1 MALEFKELLDYCQ
14 VEAINNKAGPT
25 EDSVWRS
32 IARTYSKL
40 FNTPLH
46 VVLNDLVPEEVILN
60 VYEYQLDNLD
70 INKFENLQELY
81 EIVCKIEDPNY
92 ETKVE
97 EELDEFVEQAER
109 EEEERVKYGKSIP
122 GVSKKTLLGKK
133 EPETE
138 KLPTQGSINLE
149 YLAKL
154 DGEEN

>member
-1 MALEFKELLDYCQ
+1 MGLEFRDLLDYCQ
-14 VEAINNKAGPT
+14 VEAISNKASPT

-46 VVLNDLVPEEVILN
+46 IVLNDLIPEDVILN
-60 VYEYQLDNLD
+60 VYEHQLEQMD
-70 INKFENLQELY
+70 IDK
-81 EIVCKIEDPNY
+81 Y
-92 ETKVE
+92 ETIKDLYDIICTIENPDYEKINE
-97 EELDEFVEQAER
+97 EELDDFVRKA
-109 EEEERVKYGKSIP
+109 EEEERERIKKGISINP
-122 GVSKKTLLGKK
+122 KKTLLSKK

-138 KLPTQGSINLE
+138 KLPTQGSINLD